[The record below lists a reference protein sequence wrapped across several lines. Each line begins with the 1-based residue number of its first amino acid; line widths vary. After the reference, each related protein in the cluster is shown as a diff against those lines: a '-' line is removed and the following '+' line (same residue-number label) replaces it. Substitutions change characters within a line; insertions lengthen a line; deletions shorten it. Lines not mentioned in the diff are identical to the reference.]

1 MRAAWYERNGT
12 AQDVL
17 EVGELPT
24 PTPGPGE
31 VRVRLAV
38 SGVNP
43 SDVKARAGRPL
54 NADRVI
60 PHSDGAGEIDA
71 VGPGVDHG
79 RVGQRV
85 WVWNGQWR
93 RAFGTAA
100 ETIVLPEAQA
110 VALPA
115 NIDFAAGA
123 CLGIPA
129 MTAVHAVNLFGDVTG
144 KTLLV
149 TGAGSSVGHYATQV
163 AKARG
168 ARVIATASP
177 ARSAPARAAGAD
189 FVVDYKAKDV
199 AAKVKELT
207 AGKGVDGMID
217 MDLYSST
224 TLISNGALAPHGKI
238 VCYGSSRQGDVP
250 VSFPT
255 LLWNSLTLQVFV
267 VYELRSPER
276 QTAISQLNAMLEKN
290 ALKHSIGKRFAL
302 RDIVSAHQ
310 AVERGDVV
318 GNVVLDIG

>member
-12 AQDVL
+12 ARDVL
-17 EVGELPT
+17 EVGDMPLPV
-24 PTPGPGE
+24 PGPGE
-31 VRVRLAV
+31 VRVRLAT

-43 SDVKARAGRPL
+43 SDVKARRGRPL
-54 NADRVI
+54 NAGRVI

-93 RAFGTAA
+93 RPFGTAA
-100 ETIVLPEAQA
+100 EAIVLPDAQA
-110 VALPA
+110 VPLPA
-115 NIDFAAGA
+115 NVDYAAGA

-129 MTAVHAVNLFGDVTG
+129 LTAMHAVNLFETVSG

-149 TGAGSSVGHYATQV
+149 TGAGSSVGHYATQI

-177 ARSAPARAAGAD
+177 GRAAHARAAGAD
-189 FVVDYKAKDV
+189 FVIDYKAKDV
-199 AAKVKELT
+199 AATVKGLT
-207 AGKGVDGMID
+207 SGKGVDGLID
-217 MDLYSST
+217 MDLYST
-224 TLISNGALAPHGKI
+224 TAIISNGALAPHGKI
-238 VCYGSSRQGDVP
+238 VCYGSSMQGDIP

-267 VYELRSPER
+267 VYELLAKER
-276 QTAISQLNAMLEKN
+276 ETAIGQLTAMLEKN
-290 ALKHSIGKRFAL
+290 SLKHAIGERFAL
-302 RDIVSAHQ
+302 RDIVKAHE

-318 GNVVLDIG
+318 GNVVLDIA